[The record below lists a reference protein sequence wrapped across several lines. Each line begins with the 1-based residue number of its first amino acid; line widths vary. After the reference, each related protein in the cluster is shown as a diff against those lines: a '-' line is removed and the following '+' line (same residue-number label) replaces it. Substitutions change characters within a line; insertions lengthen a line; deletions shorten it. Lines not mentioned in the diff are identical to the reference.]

1 MELNFKRQLA
11 YKTKPNER
19 NCNRGKFMS
28 VDGVKIKDIMI
39 GNKRL
44 KSMEVGRDP
53 ALSYD

>member
-1 MELNFKRQLA
+1 
-11 YKTKPNER
+11 
-19 NCNRGKFMS
+19 MS